1 MLSETPV
8 PSSVQKSI
16 ALGRYDE
23 AAAALTKLAAEQPSL
38 PVLLTLASVNLQ
50 LGDLACAKQQ
60 VLKAVEAAPSHAEAR
75 ALLARIRAALD
86 EREAALDD
94 FSAVLELA
102 PPPAEDPAGTPVH
115 LALHNLEQLD
125 YLERLHGLPTG
136 TLLPLPAAQREET
149 RRRFNQILDKAGTV
163 APRIKLEGAWGR
175 ALAEPPRMRRNE
187 PSPEHVLNPRNDG
200 SAIAQSFREGGGT
213 ACIDNLLSPA
223 ALAQLQ
229 RFCLESTVWRRSY
242 RQGYLGAYPE
252 SGFVSPLLLQ
262 LAAELKTAMPELLGE
277 HHLTYWWSFVC
288 QHQRPGTDIHADQ
301 SDISLNFW
309 ITPDSANLAPESG
322 GLEMWNVAAPAD
334 WTFNDYNADGYRIR
348 LHLSQI
354 GARQKSFSYA
364 ENRAL
369 LFRGMLFHQTSACH
383 FAEGF
388 ENRRRNITMLFRR
401 GKRS

>member
-1 MLSETPV
+1 V
-8 PSSVQKSI
+8 
-16 ALGRYDE
+16 R
-23 AAAALTKLAAEQPSL
+23 
-38 PVLLTLASVNLQ
+38 
-50 LGDLACAKQQ
+50 
-60 VLKAVEAAPSHAEAR
+60 AVEAAPDHAEAR

-86 EREAALDD
+86 EREAALAD
-94 FSAVLELA
+94 FDAVLEAALPA
-102 PPPAEDPAGTPVH
+102 AEDPAGTPVH

-125 YLERLHGLPTG
+125 YLERLNGLTAG
-136 TLLPLPAAQREET
+136 TLLPMPAAQREET

-163 APRIKLEGAWGR
+163 TPRIKLDGAWGR
-175 ALAEPPRMRRNE
+175 ALSQPPRLRRDEPP
-187 PSPEHVLNPRNDG
+187 PERVLNPRNDG
-200 SAIAQSFREGGGT
+200 ATMAQSFREGDGV
-213 ACIDNLLSPA
+213 ACIDNLLSSA

-262 LAAELKTAMPELLGE
+262 LAAELKEAVPELLGG

-309 ITPDSANLAPESG
+309 ITPDRANLAPGSG
-322 GLEMWNVAAPAD
+322 GLEIWNVAAPSD

-354 GARQKSFSYA
+354 GARQKSFAYA

-369 LFRGMLFHQTSACH
+369 LFRGMLFHQTSACR

-401 GKRS
+401 SKD

>member
-1 MLSETPV
+1 MLSDTPV
-8 PSSVQKSI
+8 PNAVQKSI
-16 ALGRYDE
+16 ALGRYED
-23 AAAALTKLAAEQPSL
+23 AATALAPLAAERPSL
-38 PVLLTLASVNLQ
+38 AILVALASVNLQ
-50 LGDLACAKQQ
+50 LGDLIAAKAQ
-60 VLKAVEAAPSHAEAR
+60 VVRAVEAAPDHAEAR

-86 EREAALDD
+86 EREAALAD
-94 FSAVLELA
+94 FDAVLEAALPA
-102 PPPAEDPAGTPVH
+102 AEDPAGTPVH

-125 YLERLHGLPTG
+125 YLERLNGLTAG
-136 TLLPLPAAQREET
+136 TLLPMPAAQREET

-163 APRIKLEGAWGR
+163 TPRIKLDGAWGR
-175 ALAEPPRMRRNE
+175 ALSQPPRLRRDEPP
-187 PSPEHVLNPRNDG
+187 PERVLNPRNDG
-200 SAIAQSFREGGGT
+200 ATMAQSFREGDGV
-213 ACIDNLLSPA
+213 ACIDNLLSSA

-262 LAAELKTAMPELLGE
+262 LAAELKEAVPELLGG

-309 ITPDSANLAPESG
+309 ITPDRANLAPGSG
-322 GLEMWNVAAPAD
+322 GLEIWNVAAPSD

-354 GARQKSFSYA
+354 GARQKSFAYA

-369 LFRGMLFHQTSACH
+369 LFRGMLFHQTSACR

-401 GKRS
+401 SKD

>member
-1 MLSETPV
+1 MLSDTPV
-8 PSSVQKSI
+8 PNAVQKSI
-16 ALGRYDE
+16 ALGRYED
-23 AAAALTKLAAEQPSL
+23 AATALAPLAAERPSL
-38 PVLLTLASVNLQ
+38 AILVALASVNLQ
-50 LGDLACAKQQ
+50 LGDLIAAKAQ
-60 VLKAVEAAPSHAEAR
+60 VVRAVEAAPDHAEAR

-86 EREAALDD
+86 EREAALAD
-94 FSAVLELA
+94 FDAVLEAALPA
-102 PPPAEDPAGTPVH
+102 AEDPAGTPVH

-125 YLERLHGLPTG
+125 YLERLNGLTAG
-136 TLLPLPAAQREET
+136 TLLPMPAAQREET

-163 APRIKLEGAWGR
+163 TPRIKLDGAWGR
-175 ALAEPPRMRRNE
+175 ALSQPPRLRRDEPP
-187 PSPEHVLNPRNDG
+187 PERVLNPRNDG
-200 SAIAQSFREGGGT
+200 ATMAQSFRDGDGV
-213 ACIDNLLSPA
+213 ACIDNLLSSA

-262 LAAELKTAMPELLGE
+262 LAAELKEAVPELLGG

-309 ITPDSANLAPESG
+309 ITPDRANLAPGSG
-322 GLEMWNVAAPAD
+322 GLEIWNVAAPSD

-354 GARQKSFSYA
+354 GARQKSFAYA

-369 LFRGMLFHQTSACH
+369 LFRGMLFHQTSACR

-401 GKRS
+401 SKD